1 MAIKFKIK
9 KGYFQD
15 ALRLMRISKNLRDI
29 EGVEKAVAV
38 MATEKAKFALKDAGL
53 MTAEIND
60 ASGSDLVIVVEAK
73 SEEIAEE
80 TLDRMEEMISSGGPR
95 AGKPSSSNI
104 LNDEIQAI
112 NIGLEAF
119 KDALEAQGV
128 KVKHVDWQVPAKGD
142 MKLINILKKMY

>member
-1 MAIKFKIK
+1 MAIRFKIK

-15 ALRLMRISKNLRDI
+15 ALRLMRISKNVSDI

-60 ASGSDLVIVVEAK
+60 ASGSDLVIIVEAK
-73 SEEIAEE
+73 SGEIADQ
-80 TLDRMEEMISSGGPR
+80 TLHRMEEMISSGALQAR
-95 AGKPSSSNI
+95 KPSATNI
-104 LNDEIQAI
+104 LNVEIQAI

-128 KVKHVDWQVPAKGD
+128 KAKHVDWQVPAKGD
-142 MKLINILKKMY
+142 MKLIKILKKLY